1 MQQKNVTNKT
11 QNASG
16 KMFFKKSQ
24 NCPLEKVS
32 ESEINY
38 KNLDLLKKFISTGGR
53 ILPRRI
59 TNVSSKKQ
67 RRLKEQI
74 KVARILALLP
84 FVN

>member
-1 MQQKNVTNKT
+1 MQKRNATSKT
-11 QNASG
+11 QSVSG
-16 KMFFKKSQ
+16 KMFFKKR
-24 NCPLEKVS
+24 NDCPLAKVA

-38 KNLDLLKKFISTGGR
+38 KNLDLLKKFISAGGR

-59 TNVSSKKQ
+59 TNISSKKQ